1 MYLTEVNYMNSE
13 NNNQIS
19 NLTDEEIVKILIDGN
34 LDSFKFIILRY
45 QNKLSRYIKSILIN
59 ATKEEIEDILQEVF
73 ILVYR
78 NINSFN
84 LNLKFSTWIY
94 RIAHNHTINYSKKH
108 RSKNFNYN
116 IEDFENIEN
125 LLVSDIDIKDEVEI
139 EYIKLE
145 LKKALADLD
154 IRYRS
159 VLILKYFGNKSYE
172 EISDILKIPKNTVG
186 TFINR
191 GKKKLLEKL
200 KSVLY

>member
-159 VLILKYFGNKSYE
+159 VLILKYFENKSYE